1 MPITRR
7 VTKLR
12 TLRGLSANYP
22 ARNELRTLRLVQW
35 VLYGAPA
42 VTIAAMKIFN
52 YVTSIFAALLYG
64 TVLADVQLDQVELPP
79 GFSIDIYAEGV
90 ENARQM
96 ALGDTG
102 TVFVGSRKSGKLW
115 ALTDADGD
123 QRAETVRLIDKG
135 LNMPSGIEF
144 RNGALY
150 VGAVDRILRYDNIE
164 AQLDRAPEPVVVTD
178 ALPDKAHHGWKYLR
192 FGPDGKL
199 YIPVGVPCNICDE
212 EGFGEIRRINPDG
225 SGMDVFAYGVRNSVG
240 LVFHPENGKLWFTDN
255 GRDMLGDDLPADEL
269 NYAPRAGMH
278 FGIPYC
284 HQGDLL
290 DEEFGKG
297 KDCADYTPPV
307 AKLDPH
313 GAALGLAFYTGEMFP
328 AEYRNRLFITQHG
341 SWNRTEKI
349 GYRILVLDVQ
359 PDGTVL
365 DKQVFAEGWLQGQS
379 VWGRPNDVLV
389 MPDGAMLVS
398 DDLAGVIYRISYTQ

>member
-1 MPITRR
+1 MPGVLKRR
-7 VTKLR
+7 
-12 TLRGLSANYP
+12 S
-22 ARNELRTLRLVQW
+22 
-35 VLYGAPA
+35 A
-42 VTIAAMKIFN
+42 VTMASMKNLKYAPLISA
-52 YVTSIFAALLYG
+52 VLLFE
-64 TVLADVQLDQVELPP
+64 TVLADVPLNQLELPP
-79 GFSIDIYAEGV
+79 GFSIEIYAEGV

-96 ALGDTG
+96 ALGDGG
-102 TVFVGSRKSGKLW
+102 TVFVGSRKAGKLW

-135 LNMPSGIEF
+135 LNMPSGVAF
-144 RNGALY
+144 LDGALY

-164 AQLDRAPEPVVVTD
+164 ARLDSPPEPVVVTD

-199 YIPVGVPCNICDE
+199 YIPVGVPCNSCDE

-225 SGMDVFAYGVRNSVG
+225 SGMDVFALGVRNSVG
-240 LVFHPENGKLWFTDN
+240 LAFHPENGQLWFTDN

-269 NYAPRAGMH
+269 NHAPRAGMH

-307 AKLDPH
+307 AKLDAH
-313 GAALGLAFYTGEMFP
+313 GAPLGLAFYTGEMFP
-328 AEYRNRLFITQHG
+328 ADYRNRLFITQHG
-341 SWNRTEKI
+341 SWNRSEKI
-349 GYRILVLDVQ
+349 GYRVLVLDVQ

-365 DKQVFAEGWLQGQS
+365 NTRVFVAGWLQGEMVS
-379 VWGRPNDVLV
+379 GRPNDVLV
-389 MPDGAMLVS
+389 MPDGALLVS
-398 DDLAGVIYRISYTQ
+398 DDLADVIYRISYTQ